1 MLPQEELP
9 ILEALVNI
17 KHRLTALKK
26 DTSTF
31 VRSKDVMSIYQAV
44 AREVTK
50 LNEVRDRQA
59 HEGMISSSSAIA
71 SDSSDASNVAPRSR
85 STSNAGKVR
94 AKVAGQSAE
103 DADSLRRRLSNISS
117 ASSSATA
124 RASSQDNPAASSG
137 RDMTASPVEEDDEEE
152 LLSESASGASSRVA
166 SVLSTPAEE
175 RCAQLEAWQSRSGE
189 DKNIGTPT
197 TSTPALSPQ
206 PTAAAYTGSDPAM
219 HHHSYHPSQQPSA
232 TTPGVDVDVDVDHD
246 LSQAMQAQHISQ
258 IDVKPPSETNRVD
271 QVLNDVFS
279 LLSLFF
285 LTIGKTKESPGIYVQ
300 IASMRQLLD
309 HMNESGIYTQ
319 ADLQPFAHRLQVLKT
334 IIKRDKEEGKHPAA
348 IVKLMMRKLE
358 DSERLLQTLL
368 KSLSVLS
375 VELVPVHQRLV
386 SIRRQ
391 LVALA
396 AQHKP
401 SKADVKPLVEELR
414 KIDSSRVDGKFL
426 GPGGSSVPTGQAILV
441 GLLEEC
447 FEICQDI
454 RARDGAENVA
464 SPLRPIWE
472 RLTEMRA
479 QLERLQLTHRWTLRE
494 TDLYNY
500 AQSLREI
507 DQMRVD
513 GSFMDAEGNKAQG
526 QYVLLYLLRRC
537 HGLIYRLIAESE
549 PISEELMPIANK
561 LSTVKKCLNEVLKY
575 GGPFSARDLYPYH
588 LALHQIDSL
597 RRDGKF
603 LSEDGSIPEGQAILV
618 AQLSEAHEI
627 LEMLK
632 ESMGDEDEDDE
643 DESEEEEEE
652 SDEEEQDM
660 SAPTEARTL
669 PVHAA
674 QAA

>member
-31 VRSKDVMSIYQAV
+31 VRAKDVMSIYQAV

-71 SDSSDASNVAPRSR
+71 SDSSGASSAPTRSR
-85 STSNAGKVR
+85 SASNAGKSR
-94 AKVAGQSAE
+94 PKVASQSAE
-103 DADSLRRRLSNISS
+103 DADSLSRRLSNISS
-117 ASSSATA
+117 ASSAATA
-124 RASSQDNPAASSG
+124 RASSKDNPAAGLG
-137 RDMTASPVEEDDEEE
+137 RDMTASPVEEDDEED
-152 LLSESASGASSRVA
+152 LISSESASGASSRVA
-166 SVLSTPAEE
+166 SVLSTPADE
-175 RCAQLEAWQSRSGE
+175 RCAQLEAYQTRTGE
-189 DKNIGTPT
+189 DRNIGTPT
-197 TSTPALSPQ
+197 ASTPALSPQ
-206 PTAAAYTGSDPAM
+206 PTAGYTASDSQ
-219 HHHSYHPSQQPSA
+219 HHHYQQQPSA
-232 TTPGVDVDVDVDHD
+232 STPGVDVDVEVDHS
-246 LSQAMQAQHISQ
+246 LSQALQSQHISQ

-285 LTIGKTKESPGIYVQ
+285 LTIGKTKESPGTYSQ
-300 IASMRQLLD
+300 IASIRQLLD

-319 ADLQPFAHRLQVLKT
+319 ADLQPFAQRLQVLKT
-334 IIKRDKEEGKHPAA
+334 IIKRDREEGKHPAA

-358 DSERLLQTLL
+358 D
-368 KSLSVLS
+368 S

-396 AQHKP
+396 AQLKP

-513 GSFMDAEGNKAQG
+513 GSFVDAEGNKAQG

-575 GGPFSARDLYPYH
+575 GGPFSARDL
-588 LALHQIDSL
+588 
-597 RRDGKF
+597 DGKF

-632 ESMGDEDEDDE
+632 ESMGDEEEDDDDDEEDE
-643 DESEEEEEE
+643 DEDEEEEE
-652 SDEEEQDM
+652 SDEEEHETI
-660 SAPTEARTL
+660 SAATEARPL

-674 QAA
+674 QAAS